1 MRRMESLLS
10 LSNSIADIVDAVAPS
25 VVQVHGRRRP
35 GSGLVCADGVVLT
48 MATTLGRNDGLR
60 VRTHD
65 GTAFDAEL
73 AGWDPATSL
82 AVLKVQGLSAPA
94 LSPSTATPRTGHVA
108 IAIARSWSNVVTA
121 TSGLVSI
128 IGGPL
133 RTRRRAS
140 IETIIRTS
148 APMHDGFAG
157 GAFVDAS
164 GGLIG
169 VATASAIRGLG
180 IVIPASIAWQTAA
193 ALQQH
198 GQIKRGYLGIAS
210 QPVQVPDW
218 HRDGASTDSRDA
230 ADARVSALLVVHVT
244 PGSPAAAA
252 GVLVGDVIIEFDGQR
267 VESPED
273 LLDLLVGE
281 RVGRQVALQL
291 LRGGTPAAVTITVG
305 ERPTE

>member
-10 LSNSIADIVDAVAPS
+10 LSNSLADIVNAVAPS
-25 VVQVHGRRRP
+25 VVQVQGRRRP
-35 GSGLVCADGVVLT
+35 GSGLVCSENVVLT
-48 MATTLGRNDGLR
+48 MASTLGRNDGLR
-60 VRTHD
+60 VRTQD
-65 GTAFDAEL
+65 GRALEAEL
-73 AGWDPATSL
+73 VGWDPATNL
-82 AVLKVQGLSAPA
+82 AVLRASGLNAPA
-94 LSPSTATPRTGHVA
+94 LSPSAAAPRTGHFA
-108 IAIARSWSNVVTA
+108 IAVARSWSNVVTA

-133 RTRRRAS
+133 RTGRRAS

-169 VATASAIRGLG
+169 VATAATIRGLG
-180 IVIPASIAWQTAA
+180 VVIPASIAWHTAA
-193 ALQQH
+193 TLQQH

-210 QPVQVPDW
+210 QPVQLPDW
-218 HRDGASTDSRDA
+218 QRSADGRAG
-230 ADARVSALLVVHVT
+230 ALLVVHVT
-244 PGSPAAAA
+244 QDSPAAAA
-252 GVLVGDVIIEFDGQR
+252 GVMVGDVIVEFDGQR

-273 LLDLLVGE
+273 LLDLLVGD
-281 RVGRQVALQL
+281 RVGRQVILQL
-291 LRGGTPAAVTITVG
+291 VRGGAAASVTIAVG

>member
-1 MRRMESLLS
+1 MRLMESLLT

-25 VVQVHGRRRP
+25 VVQVRGRRRP
-35 GSGLVCADGVVLT
+35 ASGLVCADDAVLT
-48 MATTLGRNDGLR
+48 MASVLGRNDGLH

-65 GTAFDAEL
+65 GRTLDAEL

-82 AVLKVQGLSAPA
+82 AVLHVGGLNVPS
-94 LSPSTATPRTGHVA
+94 LSPAAAAPRVGHLA
-108 IAIARSWSNVVTA
+108 IAVARSWSNVVTA

-133 RTRRRAS
+133 RTGRREA
-140 IETIIRTS
+140 IETVIRTS

-157 GAFVDAS
+157 GALLDAS

-180 IVIPASIAWQTAA
+180 LVIPASIAWQTAA
-193 ALQQH
+193 TLRQH

-210 QPVQVPDW
+210 QPVQIADLK
-218 HRDGASTDSRDA
+218 RTDPNHA
-230 ADARVSALLVVHVT
+230 GALLVAHVT
-244 PGSPAAAA
+244 PDSPADAA
-252 GVLVGDVIIEFDGQR
+252 GVIVGDVIVEFDGRR

-273 LLDLLVGE
+273 LLDLLTAD
-281 RVGRQVALQL
+281 RVGRAVALQA
-291 LRGGTPAAVTITVG
+291 LRGGAPVAVTITVG
-305 ERPTE
+305 ERPNN

>member
-1 MRRMESLLS
+1 MRRMESSLLT
-10 LSNSIADIVDAVAPS
+10 LSNSIADLVDAVAPS

-35 GSGLVCADGVVLT
+35 GSGLVCADNVVLT
-48 MATTLGRNDGLR
+48 MASTLGRSDGLR
-60 VRTHD
+60 VRTPD
-65 GTAFDAEL
+65 GRALDAEL
-73 AGWDPATSL
+73 AGWDPATNL
-82 AVLKVQGLSAPA
+82 AVLRTDGLAIPA
-94 LSPSTATPRTGHVA
+94 LTPAAALPRTGHFA
-108 IAIARSWSNVVTA
+108 IAIGRSWSNVVTA

-133 RTRRRAS
+133 RTGRRSS

-157 GAFVDAS
+157 GALVDAA

-180 IVIPASIAWQTAA
+180 VVIPAAIAWHTALT
-193 ALQQH
+193 LQQH

-210 QPVQVPDW
+210 QPVQLPEW
-218 HRDGASTDSRDA
+218 QRGQDGRAG
-230 ADARVSALLVVHVT
+230 ALLVVHVT

-252 GVLVGDVIIEFDGQR
+252 GVLVGDVLVDFDGQR
-267 VESPED
+267 VETPED
-273 LLDLLVGE
+273 LLGLLVGD
-281 RVGRQVALQL
+281 RVGRSVTLQL
-291 LRGGTPAAVTITVG
+291 LRGGAPAAVTVAVA

>member
-1 MRRMESLLS
+1 MESSLLT
-10 LSNSIADIVDAVAPS
+10 LSNSIADLVDAVAPS

-35 GSGLVCADGVVLT
+35 GSGLVCADNVVLT
-48 MATTLGRNDGLR
+48 MASTLGRSDGLR
-60 VRTHD
+60 VRTPD
-65 GTAFDAEL
+65 GRALDAEL
-73 AGWDPATSL
+73 AGWDPATNL
-82 AVLKVQGLSAPA
+82 AVLRTDGLAIPA
-94 LSPSTATPRTGHVA
+94 LTPAAALPRTGHFA
-108 IAIARSWSNVVTA
+108 IAIGRSWSNVVTA

-133 RTRRRAS
+133 RTGRRSS

-157 GAFVDAS
+157 GALVDAA

-180 IVIPASIAWQTAA
+180 VVIPAAIAWHTALT
-193 ALQQH
+193 LQQH

-210 QPVQVPDW
+210 QPVQLPEW
-218 HRDGASTDSRDA
+218 QRGQDGRAG
-230 ADARVSALLVVHVT
+230 ALLVVHVT

-252 GVLVGDVIIEFDGQR
+252 GVLVGDVLVDFDGQR
-267 VESPED
+267 VETPED
-273 LLDLLVGE
+273 LLGLLVGD
-281 RVGRQVALQL
+281 RVGRSVTLQL
-291 LRGGTPAAVTITVG
+291 LRGGAPAAVTVAVA

>member
-1 MRRMESLLS
+1 MESLLS
-10 LSNSIADIVDAVAPS
+10 LSNAIADIVNNIAPS

-35 GSGLVCADGVVLT
+35 GSGLVCANEFVLT
-48 MATTLGRNDGLR
+48 MATTLGRNDGLH

-65 GTAFDAEL
+65 GREFNAEL
-73 AGWDPATSL
+73 AGWDPATNL
-82 AVLKVQGLSAPA
+82 AVLKAAGLGAPA
-94 LSPSTATPRTGHVA
+94 LSPSTASPRTGHFA

-133 RTRRRAS
+133 RTGRRGS

-180 IVIPASIAWQTAA
+180 VVIPASIAWQTAA

-198 GQIKRGYLGIAS
+198 GHIKRGYLGIAS
-210 QPVQVPDW
+210 QPVHLPEWQRSP
-218 HRDGASTDSRDA
+218 
-230 ADARVSALLVVHVT
+230 DARGALLVVHVT

-252 GVLVGDVIIEFDGQR
+252 GVMVGDVLVDFDGQR
-267 VESPED
+267 VESPDD

-281 RVGRQVALQL
+281 RVGRQVVLQL
-291 LRGGTPAAVTITVG
+291 FRGGASASVTITVG

>member
-10 LSNSIADIVDAVAPS
+10 LSNAIADIVNSIAPS

-35 GSGLVCADGVVLT
+35 GSGLVFADGVVLT
-48 MATTLGRNDGLR
+48 MAATLGRSDGPR
-60 VRTHD
+60 VRTND
-65 GTAFDAEL
+65 GRTLEAQL

-82 AVLKVQGLSAPA
+82 AVLRVDGLNTPA
-94 LSPSTATPRTGHVA
+94 LSPSTVAPRVGHVA

-133 RTRRRAS
+133 RTGRRAS

-157 GAFVDAS
+157 GAFLDAT

-169 VATASAIRGLG
+169 VATASSIRGLRV
-180 IVIPASIAWQTAA
+180 VIPAAIAWHTAG
-193 ALQQH
+193 ALLEH

-210 QPVQVPDW
+210 QPVQIADPESPDPN
-218 HRDGASTDSRDA
+218 HAG
-230 ADARVSALLVVHVT
+230 ALLVAHVT

-252 GVLVGDVIIEFDGQR
+252 GVLVGDIITEFDGKR

-273 LLDLLVGE
+273 LLDLLVAE
-281 RVGRQVALQL
+281 RVGRAVALRMV
-291 LRGGTPAAVTITVG
+291 RGGAPTSVTITVG
-305 ERPTE
+305 ERPNS

>member
-1 MRRMESLLS
+1 MRLMESLLS
-10 LSNSIADIVDAVAPS
+10 LSNAIADIVNTIAPS

-35 GSGLVCADGVVLT
+35 GSGLVFADGVVLT
-48 MATTLGRNDGLR
+48 TATTLGRHDGLH

-65 GTAFDAEL
+65 GNSFDAEL
-73 AGWDPATSL
+73 AGWDPATNL
-82 AVLKVQGLSAPA
+82 AVLKVAGLGAPA
-94 LSPSTATPRTGHVA
+94 LTPSTSAPRTGHFA

-133 RTRRRAS
+133 RTGRRRS
-140 IETIIRTS
+140 IETVIRTS

-157 GAFVDAS
+157 GAFVDAA

-180 IVIPASIAWQTAA
+180 VVIPASIAWQTAA
-193 ALQQH
+193 TLQQH

-210 QPVQVPDW
+210 QPVHLPDW
-218 HRDGASTDSRDA
+218 QRSGDGRAG
-230 ADARVSALLVVHVT
+230 ALLVVHIT

-252 GVLVGDVIIEFDGQR
+252 GVMVGDVVVEFDGQR
-267 VESPED
+267 VESPDD

-281 RVGRQVALQL
+281 RVGRQVTLQL
-291 LRGGTPAAVTITVG
+291 LRGGAPASVTITVG

>member
-1 MRRMESLLS
+1 
-10 LSNSIADIVDAVAPS
+10 
-25 VVQVHGRRRP
+25 
-35 GSGLVCADGVVLT
+35 
-48 MATTLGRNDGLR
+48 
-60 VRTHD
+60 
-65 GTAFDAEL
+65 
-73 AGWDPATSL
+73 
-82 AVLKVQGLSAPA
+82 VQGLSAPA
-94 LSPSTATPRTGHVA
+94 LSPSTSTPRTGHFA

-133 RTRRRAS
+133 RTGRRSS
-140 IETIIRTS
+140 IETVIRTS

-180 IVIPASIAWQTAA
+180 VVIPASIAWQTAA
-193 ALQQH
+193 TLQQH

-210 QPVQVPDW
+210 QPVHLPDW
-218 HRDGASTDSRDA
+218 QPSPDGRAG
-230 ADARVSALLVVHVT
+230 ALLVVHVT
-244 PGSPAAAA
+244 PESPAAAA
-252 GVLVGDVIIEFDGQR
+252 GVMVGDVVVEFDGQR
-267 VESPED
+267 VESPDD

-281 RVGRQVALQL
+281 RVGRQVTLQL
-291 LRGGTPAAVTITVG
+291 LRGGVSAAVTITVG

>member
-1 MRRMESLLS
+1 MRRMESLLT
-10 LSNSIADIVDAVAPS
+10 LSNAIADIVNNIAPS

-35 GSGLVCADGVVLT
+35 GSGLVCASEFVLT
-48 MATTLGRNDGLR
+48 MATTLGRNDGLH

-65 GTAFDAEL
+65 GRECDAEL
-73 AGWDPATSL
+73 TGWDPATNL
-82 AVLKVQGLSAPA
+82 AVLKAPGLDAPV
-94 LSPSTATPRTGHVA
+94 LSPSTASPRTGQFA
-108 IAIARSWSNVVTA
+108 IAVARSWSNVVTA

-133 RTRRRAS
+133 RTGRRGS

-180 IVIPASIAWQTAA
+180 VVIPASIAWQTAA
-193 ALQQH
+193 TLQQH
-198 GQIKRGYLGIAS
+198 GHIKRGYLGIAS
-210 QPVQVPDW
+210 QPVQLPDW
-218 HRDGASTDSRDA
+218 QRTPDGRAG
-230 ADARVSALLVVHVT
+230 ALLVVHIT
-244 PGSPAAAA
+244 PGGPAAAA
-252 GVLVGDVIIEFDGQR
+252 GVMVGDVLVEFDGQR
-267 VESPED
+267 VESPDD

-281 RVGRQVALQL
+281 RVGRQIVLQL
-291 LRGGTPAAVTITVG
+291 LRGGASASVTIAVG

>member
-10 LSNSIADIVDAVAPS
+10 LSNAIADIVNAIAPS

-48 MATTLGRNDGLR
+48 TATTLGRNDGLR

-65 GTAFDAEL
+65 GHAFDAEL
-73 AGWDPATSL
+73 AGWDPGTNL
-82 AVLKVQGLSAPA
+82 AVLKAAGLGAPV
-94 LSPSTATPRTGHVA
+94 LTPSTAAPRTGHFA

-133 RTRRRAS
+133 RTGRRSS
-140 IETIIRTS
+140 IETVIRTS

-180 IVIPASIAWQTAA
+180 VVIPASIAWQTAA

-198 GQIKRGYLGIAS
+198 GQIKRGYLGVAS
-210 QPVQVPDW
+210 QPVHLPDW
-218 HRDGASTDSRDA
+218 QRSP
-230 ADARVSALLVVHVT
+230 DARSGALLVVHVT
-244 PGSPAAAA
+244 SGSPAAAA
-252 GVLVGDVIIEFDGQR
+252 GVMVGDVVVEFDGQR
-267 VESPED
+267 VESPDD

-281 RVGRQVALQL
+281 RVGRQATLQL
-291 LRGGTPAAVTITVG
+291 LRGGAPVSVTITVG